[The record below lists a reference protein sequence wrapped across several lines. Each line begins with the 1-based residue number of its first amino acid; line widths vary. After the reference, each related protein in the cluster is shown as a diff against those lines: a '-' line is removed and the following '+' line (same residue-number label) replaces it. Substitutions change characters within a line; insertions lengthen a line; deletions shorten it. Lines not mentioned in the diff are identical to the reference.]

1 MPNDAE
7 ELRYL
12 LETRKMLEE
21 SIVRTASPEEV
32 SSYRELLREVEA
44 RIREY
49 SA

>member
-1 MPNDAE
+1 MSNDPE

-12 LETRKMLEE
+12 LGTRMTLEE
-21 SIVRTASPEEV
+21 SIARTEAPEEI
-32 SSYRELLREVEA
+32 SRYRELLREVEA